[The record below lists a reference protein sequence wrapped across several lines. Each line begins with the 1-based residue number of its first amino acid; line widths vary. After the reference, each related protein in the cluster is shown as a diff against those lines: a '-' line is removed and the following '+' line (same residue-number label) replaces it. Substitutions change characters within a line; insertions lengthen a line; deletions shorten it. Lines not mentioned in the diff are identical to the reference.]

1 MSDSEQ
7 HLFLIEFLVERVNI
21 PSVRAMHDKMLPV
34 TTCVSFQILSL
45 PPVNIEQESDSEGCV
60 CIGGDSQIFNKG
72 KSCLFA
78 LPTIVLEKPL
88 YSFPI
93 IMSVYKKLPPGVL
106 PDVMLIGTHQIQAK
120 NLINAVLSNRVFKSR
135 ASSKTSKDTYKITT
149 ATGQAVGEVTVFLR
163 VSCFGRKIVTQFQIP
178 HNKKPFLFK
187 GEENSPVIQCK
198 KIPSQT
204 ECKDSNLPK
213 CMCKPENRGSF
224 GAGEAP
230 RNCCLA
236 PPSSPVSIKS
246 VRHKTPD
253 ENLRPCC
260 PSLRNPGKNEY
271 SGKSPM
277 IVSGSCPRLK
287 QKQYQQANNFQVNE
301 STVRKCGSTVK
312 MEKRCDC
319 S

>member
-1 MSDSEQ
+1 
-7 HLFLIEFLVERVNI
+7 
-21 PSVRAMHDKMLPV
+21 
-34 TTCVSFQILSL
+34 
-45 PPVNIEQESDSEGCV
+45 
-60 CIGGDSQIFNKG
+60 
-72 KSCLFA
+72 
-78 LPTIVLEKPL
+78 
-88 YSFPI
+88 
-93 IMSVYKKLPPGVL
+93 MSVYKKLPPGVL

-120 NLINAVLSNRVFKSR
+120 NLINAVLRNRVFKST
-135 ASSKTSKDTYKITT
+135 ASSKTSKETYKITT

-198 KIPSQT
+198 KIPSQI
-204 ECKDSNLPK
+204 ECKDSNVPK
-213 CMCKPENRGSF
+213 CICKPEHRGSV

-236 PPSSPVSIKS
+236 PPSSPISIKS

-260 PSLRNPGKNEY
+260 PPSRNPGNIGY

-277 IVSGSCPRLK
+277 VVSGACPHLQ
-287 QKQYQQANNFQVNE
+287 QKQYQQYSMGGSQYPCAENSGVTRLNYKKANNFQVNE
-301 STVRKCGSTVK
+301 STVRKCGCTVK
-312 MEKRCDC
+312 MEKRCGC
-319 S
+319 SWKT